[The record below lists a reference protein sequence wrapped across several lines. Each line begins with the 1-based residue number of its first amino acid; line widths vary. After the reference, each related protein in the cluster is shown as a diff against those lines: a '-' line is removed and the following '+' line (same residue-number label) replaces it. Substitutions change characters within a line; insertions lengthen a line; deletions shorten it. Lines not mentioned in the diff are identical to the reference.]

1 MKKTLM
7 LIACLTLIIGIVYAN
22 DVMQA
27 VMKRT
32 NDQPIANMRIEKTR
46 NAPVFT
52 FTKTPT
58 SLLTSFNDY
67 MIGSYN
73 GLPLRVIPESVG
85 GGYFMTYHGQT
96 APTGLRRVYYAY
108 LSSAGEV
115 INNTEITSLPVPVK
129 EGFPTLAVDPVSGKP
144 MYAWHTNSD
153 TDAANEVRF
162 ISDAFF
168 EGSDGLWND
177 LEVIIDNPT
186 IVGDTNDNEFIWPTA
201 QIGPSPVDG
210 KRRIYVSARN
220 SISHTVNGDP
230 SENAYIKYA
239 DFNGEDLE
247 NAVAMNWQT
256 ATIPFLD
263 QWNTDPINFRR
274 PNHALVC
281 DNSGSIYYI
290 GYHSMD
296 STLSALGEDD
306 LDVFKNSNYGVG
318 EWTQLTS
325 SSNIPTWNPPES
337 EGGPGYFK
345 DTDLNIPW
353 TDEQLNWSIINSSH
367 LNATIDEVGRIHVP
381 ALWGY
386 LTAKDSYYPSM
397 QFMKEIV
404 FNTTNNSFNIKE
416 IYPQKDPMDDFNQA
430 YTPWDMETPF
440 GVVDSFFVDSTGA
453 PFPGIATDWNFPY
466 WNEDSHDN
474 AMMFHCSTMKITESN
489 DHGMLAVVWQN
500 SLRARFYNKFA
511 DTDYAAYANTP
522 EIYIAVS
529 DDNGDHWS
537 EPIVINNQETLQFAG
552 LKPMWV
558 YPADKIKYV
567 GMQGENKIGKL
578 GLLFYDDNT
587 WGSNTHSPGEFPN
600 DGGRVM
606 FTEIQVVF
614 PHPVANSDETIT
626 PVTKMLNQNYPNP
639 FNPET
644 AISFDMPKTA
654 NANLSVYNV
663 KGQLVKTLLNGKADF
678 GRNSL
683 VWNGTDNSGANVS
696 SGLYFYR
703 LSTDGKTETRKMML
717 MK

>member
-7 LIACLTLIIGIVYAN
+7 LIACLSLLIGLVYAN
-22 DVMQA
+22 DVKQA

-32 NDQPIANMRIEKTR
+32 IDQPQTSMQMEKTR
-46 NAPVFT
+46 NAPDYI

-73 GLPLRVIPESVG
+73 GLPLRVIPESAG

-108 LSSAGEV
+108 LSPAGEV

-153 TDAANEVRF
+153 TDVSNEVRF

-177 LEVIIDNPT
+177 LEVIIDNPVT
-186 IVGDTNDNEFIWPTA
+186 IGATTDNEFIWPTA
-201 QIGPSPVDG
+201 QIGPSPVAG
-210 KRRIYVSARN
+210 KRRVYVSARN
-220 SISHTVNGDP
+220 VTNRLADDLP
-230 SENAYIKYA
+230 SENAFIRFA
-239 DFNGEDLE
+239 DFSGDDLE

-256 ATIPFLD
+256 TTIPVLD
-263 QWNTDPINFRR
+263 AWHTDPDHFRR
-274 PNHALVC
+274 PNNTLVC
-281 DNSGSIYYI
+281 DNSGSVYYI
-290 GYHSMD
+290 GYHDMD
-296 STLSALGEDD
+296 STLTAIVEDD
-306 LDVFKNSNYGVG
+306 LDVFKNTNYGVG
-318 EWTQLTS
+318 EWTRVTS

-337 EGGPGYFK
+337 ENGPGYFM

-353 TDEQLNWSIINSSH
+353 TDDQLYWSLINSNH
-367 LNATIDEVGRIHVP
+367 LNATIDDVGKIHFP
-381 ALWGY
+381 GSWGY
-386 LTAKDSYYPSM
+386 LNVKNTYYPAL
-397 QFMKEIV
+397 QYVKELV
-404 FNTTNNSFNIKE
+404 FDTVNNSFNIKD
-416 IYPQKDPMDDFNQA
+416 IYPQQNPLDTFNETF
-430 YTPWDMETPF
+430 TPWDMEAPF
-440 GVVDSFFVDSTGA
+440 GVVDSFFVDSTGT
-453 PFPGIATDWNFPY
+453 PSPGIVTDWNFPY

-474 AMMFHCSTMKITESN
+474 AMFFHCNSMKVTEKN
-489 DHGMLAVVWQN
+489 GHGMLAVVWQN

-578 GLLFYDDNT
+578 GLMFYDDNT

>member
-1 MKKTLM
+1 
-7 LIACLTLIIGIVYAN
+7 
-22 DVMQA
+22 
-27 VMKRT
+27 
-32 NDQPIANMRIEKTR
+32 
-46 NAPVFT
+46 
-52 FTKTPT
+52 
-58 SLLTSFNDY
+58 
-67 MIGSYN
+67 
-73 GLPLRVIPESVG
+73 
-85 GGYFMTYHGQT
+85 
-96 APTGLRRVYYAY
+96 
-108 LSSAGEV
+108 
-115 INNTEITSLPVPVK
+115 
-129 EGFPTLAVDPVSGKP
+129 
-144 MYAWHTNSD
+144 MY
-153 TDAANEVRF
+153 
-162 ISDAFF
+162 
-168 EGSDGLWND
+168 
-177 LEVIIDNPT
+177 
-186 IVGDTNDNEFIWPTA
+186 
-201 QIGPSPVDG
+201 
-210 KRRIYVSARN
+210 
-220 SISHTVNGDP
+220 
-230 SENAYIKYA
+230 
-239 DFNGEDLE
+239 
-247 NAVAMNWQT
+247 
-256 ATIPFLD
+256 
-263 QWNTDPINFRR
+263 
-274 PNHALVC
+274 
-281 DNSGSIYYI
+281 
-290 GYHSMD
+290 
-296 STLSALGEDD
+296 
-306 LDVFKNSNYGVG
+306 
-318 EWTQLTS
+318 
-325 SSNIPTWNPPES
+325 
-337 EGGPGYFK
+337 
-345 DTDLNIPW
+345 
-353 TDEQLNWSIINSSH
+353 
-367 LNATIDEVGRIHVP
+367 
-381 ALWGY
+381 
-386 LTAKDSYYPSM
+386 
-397 QFMKEIV
+397 
-404 FNTTNNSFNIKE
+404 
-416 IYPQKDPMDDFNQA
+416 DFNQA
-430 YTPWDMETPF
+430 YTPWDMEAPF
-440 GVVDSFFVDSTGA
+440 GVVDSFFVDSTNA
-453 PFPGIATDWNFPY
+453 PFPGIATEWNFPY

-511 DTDYAAYANTP
+511 DTDYADYANTP